1 MPSND
6 ASMLLR
12 PTSKA
17 RRDLHPGVQTLTLR
31 QRSVLLL
38 AEREPAGRL
47 RRLFNGMGEQIV
59 GELVEQGWLAPQDE
73 PDATMLDRSWKADI
87 NGIEPIHEDP

>member
-1 MPSND
+1 MPAKD
-6 ASMLLR
+6 GTMLLR
-12 PTSKA
+12 PTPKA

-47 RRLFNGMGEQIV
+47 GRLFNGMGEEIV
-59 GELVEQGWLAPQDE
+59 GDLLERGYLAPQHE
-73 PDATMLDRSWKADI
+73 EASVDRSWKADI
-87 NGIEPIHEDP
+87 NQMEPTHEDS